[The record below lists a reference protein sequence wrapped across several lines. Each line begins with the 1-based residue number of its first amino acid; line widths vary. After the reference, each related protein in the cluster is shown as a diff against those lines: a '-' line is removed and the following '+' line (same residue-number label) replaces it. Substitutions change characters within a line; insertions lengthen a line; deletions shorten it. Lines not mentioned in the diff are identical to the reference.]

1 MHFKKKSYTHQKNI
15 KQIDNLAF
23 VERTFKRIFTF
34 ISRVD
39 FATNNVFRNNYIIQS
54 KYDLRAISSRK
65 TEHLRKKKSVD
76 NQPVKQ
82 EIFSLC

>member
-1 MHFKKKSYTHQKNI
+1 MHFKKKSYTHQKNII

-39 FATNNVFRNNYIIQS
+39 FATNNVFRNNYIYT
-54 KYDLRAISSRK
+54 K
-65 TEHLRKKKSVD
+65 
-76 NQPVKQ
+76 
-82 EIFSLC
+82 